1 MVSVSY
7 SLALGDDYQPDK
19 ITVGT
24 SAPGAGDVEVRILKT
39 NLLNKE
45 QACQI
50 LEAIIRRIRAVGTTE
65 LGVV

>member
-7 SLALGDDYQPDK
+7 SLAFGDNYQPDK

-24 SAPGAGDVEVRILKT
+24 SAPGAGDVEVRILLT
-39 NLLNKE
+39 NLVNK
-45 QACQI
+45 QAALQI
-50 LEAIIRRIRAVGTTE
+50 LEAIIRRIEATGTTE

>member
-7 SLALGDDYQPDK
+7 SLAIGDDYQPDQ
-19 ITVGT
+19 IAAGT
-24 SAPGAGDVEVRILKT
+24 SAPGAGDVEVRILLT

-50 LEAIIRRIRAVGTTE
+50 LEAIIRRIRAVGTVE

>member
-7 SLALGDDYQPDK
+7 SLAFGDNYQPDK

-24 SAPGAGDVEVRILKT
+24 SAPGAGDVEVRILLT
-39 NLLNKE
+39 NLVNK
-45 QACQI
+45 QAAVQI
-50 LEAIIRRIRAVGTTE
+50 LEAIIRRINAQGTVE